1 MAEKTITQ
9 GVEDLVTVYQTLF
22 FDLPAVS
29 TRWELGIGREK
40 EITETAWKGYD
51 AWVRLATVTIDNLY
65 RIPLFGEVVA
75 RSLDATL
82 RWQRLSNAL
91 VGASF
96 AGLWPAI
103 GLPTAAAVQGL
114 RAEVQTLREE
124 LHSAATDLRLVA
136 SIQANGQLATHPLAS
151 LSEERHS
158 PVAGLLIPSK
168 ESATLTTDLSEYFE
182 PVADGAQSA
191 PGPEHTKSAVR
202 TTDLSEYFEP
212 VADSTQSAP
221 GPKQKK
227 SNEREAITR
236 LDVQTEALQ
245 IDRSRTEHP
254 LPPWLPYGRAGGQ
267 AANKRAAKGKALR

>member
-1 MAEKTITQ
+1 
-9 GVEDLVTVYQTLF
+9 
-22 FDLPAVS
+22 
-29 TRWELGIGREK
+29 LGIGNEK

-51 AWVRLATVTIDNLY
+51 AWVRLATATIDNLY

-96 AGLWPAI
+96 AGLWPVI

-114 RAEVQTLREE
+114 RAEVQTLHEE
-124 LHSAATDLRLVA
+124 LRSATTDLRLVA
-136 SIQANGQLATHPLAS
+136 SIQANGQLATQPLTP
-151 LSEERHS
+151 LREERHS
-158 PVAGLLIPSK
+158 PLAGLLTPSK

-182 PVADGAQSA
+182 PVADSAPSA
-191 PGPEHTKSAVR
+191 PGPEHMKSAVR

-212 VADSTQSAP
+212 VADSAPSAP
-221 GPKQKK
+221 GPEQRE
-227 SNEREAITR
+227 SNEREAITK
-236 LDVQTEALQ
+236 LDVQTKSLH
-245 IDRSRTEHP
+245 IDRSRIEHP

-267 AANKRAAKGKALR
+267 AANKRAAKGRALR